1 MTTRLPRTALRT
13 PQCRAKVWE
22 SSPHPPKATASLA
35 NWRDEIDSAAL
46 YRALAD
52 LEPDPRLADL
62 YGRLAATEEKH
73 AGFWEERLRASG
85 ARVPERRVGWRARV
99 LIALARRFGTQT
111 VLPTLNDL
119 ERADSSGYDGQPESR
134 GTAMPA
140 EERSHA
146 RLLESLSSGGGVGG
160 AALGRFEGRH
170 RAASGNALR
179 AAVLGANDGLLS
191 NFSLVMGVAGA
202 QVSAN
207 TVLVT
212 GLAGLLAGAGSMAMG
227 EWVSVTSARELA
239 GHQLEIEARE
249 IEQIPDEERE
259 ELALIYE
266 AKGLGAEQARE
277 LAARQIADRSTA
289 LDTLAREELGIDPEE
304 LGGSATVAAA
314 TSFVLFALGA
324 SVPVIPYFVLSG
336 DLAVLVSA
344 LLSVAG
350 LFTIGALIT
359 LFTGRGAL
367 YSGGRQVIIGGAAA
381 ALTYAVG
388 RLIGGAVGV

>member
-1 MTTRLPRTALRT
+1 VRDAERQL
-13 PQCRAKVWE
+13 V
-22 SSPHPPKATASLA
+22 

-52 LEPDPRLADL
+52 LETDARLAEV
-62 YGRLAATEEKH
+62 YRRLAAAEEHH
-73 AGFWEERLRASG
+73 AAFWEERLRASG

-99 LIALARRFGTQT
+99 LIGLARRFGTQS

-119 ERADSSGYDGQPESR
+119 ERADSSGYDSQPESR

-146 RLLESLSSGGGVGG
+146 RLLKSLSSGGGVGG

-202 QVSAN
+202 QVSAD

-249 IEQIPDEERE
+249 IEEIPDEERE

-266 AKGLGAEQARE
+266 AKGLGADQARE

-324 SVPVIPYFVLSG
+324 SLPVIPYFLLSG
-336 DLAVLVSA
+336 NVAVLVSA
-344 LLSVAG
+344 LLSIAG

-359 LFTGRGAL
+359 LFTGRSAL
-367 YSGGRQVIIGGAAA
+367 FSGGRQVVIGGAAA

>member
-1 MTTRLPRTALRT
+1 LVALR
-13 PQCRAKVWE
+13 AGSE
-22 SSPHPPKATASLA
+22 SSVDGERYLV

-52 LEPDPRLADL
+52 LESDPRLADV
-62 YGRLAATEEKH
+62 YRRLAAAEERH
-73 AGFWEERLRASG
+73 AGLWEQQLRAAG
-85 ARVPERRVGWRARV
+85 AGVPDPRPGWRTRV
-99 LIALARRFGTQT
+99 LVALARRFGTQL

-119 ERADSSGYDGQPESR
+119 ERADSRGYDEQPESR
-134 GTAMPA
+134 STAMPA

-146 RLLESLSSGGGVGG
+146 RVLQSLAGGAGVEG

-202 QVSAN
+202 QVSAK

-212 GLAGLLAGAGSMAMG
+212 GLAGLLAGAGSMSMG
-227 EWVSVTSARELA
+227 EWVSVQSARELA
-239 GHQLEIEARE
+239 GHQLDIEARE
-249 IEQIPDEERE
+249 IDEIPDEERE

-266 AKGLGAEQARE
+266 AKGLAAEQARE

-289 LDTLAREELGIDPEE
+289 LDTLAREELGIDPDE
-304 LGGSATVAAA
+304 LGGSPVVAAG
-314 TSFVLFALGA
+314 TSFVLFAIGA
-324 SVPVIPYFVLSG
+324 IIPVIPYFFLSG
-336 DLAVLVSA
+336 TPPVIVSA
-344 LLSVAG
+344 GLSVVG

-359 LFTGRGAL
+359 VFTGRGAL
-367 YSGGRQVIIGGAAA
+367 FSGGRQVVIGGAAA
-381 ALTYAVG
+381 ALTYVVG

>member
-1 MTTRLPRTALRT
+1 MSSSRQPDPTAR
-13 PQCRAKVWE
+13 Q
-22 SSPHPPKATASLA
+22 LA

-46 YRALAD
+46 YSALAE
-52 LEPDPRLADL
+52 LEQDDRLAEV
-62 YGRLAATEEKH
+62 YRRLAA
-73 AGFWEERLRASG
+73 AEERHADFWAQRLRDAG
-85 ARVPERRVGWRARV
+85 ETVPAARPGWRART
-99 LIALARRFGTQT
+99 LIAVAKRFGTT
-111 VLPTLNDL
+111 SILPTLDDL
-119 ERADSSGYDGQPESR
+119 ERADSRGYDEQPESR

-146 RLLESLSSGGGVGG
+146 RLLRSLSGG
-160 AALGRFEGRH
+160 AGVEGSALARLEGRH

-202 QVSAN
+202 QVSAD

-227 EWVSVTSARELA
+227 EWVSVQSARELA
-239 GHQLEIEARE
+239 AHQLEIEAAE
-249 IEQIPDEERE
+249 IEEAPEEERE

-266 AKGLGAEQARE
+266 AKGLAPDQAAE

-289 LDTLAREELGIDPEE
+289 LDTLAREELGIDPQE

-324 SVPVIPYFVLSG
+324 ILPVIPFLLLSG
-336 DLAVLVSA
+336 GAAVALSA
-344 LLSVAG
+344 ALSGAG
-350 LFTIGALIT
+350 LFAIGALIT

-367 YSGGRQVIIGGAAA
+367 RSGSRQVLIGGAAA

-388 RLIGGAVGV
+388 LLIGGAVGV

>member
-1 MTTRLPRTALRT
+1 M
-13 PQCRAKVWE
+13 
-22 SSPHPPKATASLA
+22 
-35 NWRDEIDSAAL
+35 
-46 YRALAD
+46 
-52 LEPDPRLADL
+52 
-62 YGRLAATEEKH
+62 
-73 AGFWEERLRASG
+73 RASWPG
-85 ARVPERRVGWRARV
+85 TSSRSRRAR
-99 LIALARRFGTQT
+99 
-111 VLPTLNDL
+111 
-119 ERADSSGYDGQPESR
+119 SSE
-134 GTAMPA
+134 
-140 EERSHA
+140 
-146 RLLESLSSGGGVGG
+146 
-160 AALGRFEGRH
+160 
-170 RAASGNALR
+170 
-179 AAVLGANDGLLS
+179 
-191 NFSLVMGVAGA
+191 
-202 QVSAN
+202 
-207 TVLVT
+207 
-212 GLAGLLAGAGSMAMG
+212 
-227 EWVSVTSARELA
+227 
-239 GHQLEIEARE
+239 
-249 IEQIPDEERE
+249 IPDEERE